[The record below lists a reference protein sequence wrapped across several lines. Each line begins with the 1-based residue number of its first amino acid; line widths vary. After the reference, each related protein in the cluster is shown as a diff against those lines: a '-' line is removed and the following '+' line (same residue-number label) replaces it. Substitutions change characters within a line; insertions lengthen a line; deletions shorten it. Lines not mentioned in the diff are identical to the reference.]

1 MWLKLPKLQSVPFYP
16 SSPLPQNNCKLTVLT
31 FLTHLPAQPCP
42 TASYEKLKTNRP
54 NYFGRGVGVGGQT
67 WQDLLHLFVFLR
79 WGRGEVGV
87 ESWGRAPDLEAPWQ
101 VIG

>member
-1 MWLKLPKLQSVPFYP
+1 MPVLERTIADVAQASQTSKCTSLPIFPPL
-16 SSPLPQNNCKLTVLT
+16 LPQNNCKLTILT

-67 WQDLLHLFVFLR
+67 WQDLLHLFFE
-79 WGRGEVGV
+79 GPAVGTRNL
-87 ESWGRAPDLEAPWQ
+87 G
-101 VIG
+101 

>member
-1 MWLKLPKLQSVPFYP
+1 MSLKLPKLQSVPFYP
-16 SSPLPQNNCKLTVLT
+16 SSPLLPQNNCKLTVLT

-67 WQDLLHLFVFLR
+67 WQDLLHLFFEGRLWEPETWDSLDMSSFVF
-79 WGRGEVGV
+79 
-87 ESWGRAPDLEAPWQ
+87 
-101 VIG
+101 